1 MTANKQHTSIVLDGP
16 AGVGKSTVA
25 KELARTLK
33 FDYVDTGAMYRVATL
48 LAMEEG
54 IPLDVSQQQKI
65 MDLVAAKPF
74 SFHLTPEGM
83 KIFFGQRDI
92 TEAVRS
98 PQVSRNV
105 SVVAAFPA
113 VRQGLTNLQRQYAQ
127 EGDVVMDG
135 RDLGT
140 VVIPEA
146 TFKFFLTA
154 SLDTRAYRRFLELK
168 AMGLKVDLDTLK
180 SELALRDRLDSSR
193 QHAPLAKADD
203 AVVMDTSNSTI
214 DQVLTKIISVIN
226 HP

>member
-1 MTANKQHTSIVLDGP
+1 MTANKKHTSIVLDGP

-25 KELARTLK
+25 KELAKTLK

-48 LAMEEG
+48 LAMEAG
-54 IPLDVSQQQKI
+54 IPLEVSQQQTI
-65 MDLVAAKPF
+65 ADLVAAKPF
-74 SFHLTPEGM
+74 SFHLSPGGM

-113 VRQGLTNLQRQYAQ
+113 VRQGLTTLQRQYAQ
-127 EGDVVMDG
+127 EGDVVMEG

-140 VVIPEA
+140 VVVPDA
-146 TFKFFLTA
+146 TYKFFLTA
-154 SLDTRAYRRFLELK
+154 SLDTRAHRRFLELK
-168 AMGLKVDLDTLK
+168 AKGLKVDLETMR
-180 SELALRDRLDSSR
+180 SEIALRDRLDSSR
-193 QHAPLAKADD
+193 QHAPLSKADD
-203 AVVMDTSNSTI
+203 AVVIDTSSLSI
-214 DQVLTKIISVIN
+214 DQVLKKIISVIN